1 MLTKKES
8 YNVAVVGATGIV
20 GESLLEILYSRRFP
34 ISSIHAVASTKSKG
48 SKAKFG
54 DQLLTVESLDEFN
67 FTDIDIAFFS
77 AGSSVSKE
85 YATKATTQGCIVID
99 NTSEFRYEQDIPLV
113 VPEVNPDLA
122 KMELKNSYNN
132 HLHILIKDRLIKKF
146 TLNKSPLTQ
155 YHL

>member
-20 GESLLEILYSRRFP
+20 GESLLDILYSRRFP

-77 AGSSVSKE
+77 AGSSVSKS
-85 YATKATTQGCIVID
+85 
-99 NTSEFRYEQDIPLV
+99 SEGSTRELV
-113 VPEVNPDLA
+113 
-122 KMELKNSYNN
+122 
-132 HLHILIKDRLIKKF
+132 
-146 TLNKSPLTQ
+146 
-155 YHL
+155 

>member
-20 GESLLEILYSRRFP
+20 GESLLDILYSRRFP
-34 ISSIHAVASTKSKG
+34 ISSIYAVASTKSKG

-54 DQLLTVESLDEFN
+54 DQLLIVESLDEFN

-85 YATKATTQGCIVID
+85 YATKAAAERV
-99 NTSEFRYEQDIPLV
+99 
-113 VPEVNPDLA
+113 A
-122 KMELKNSYNN
+122 
-132 HLHILIKDRLIKKF
+132 
-146 TLNKSPLTQ
+146 
-155 YHL
+155 

>member
-20 GESLLEILYSRRFP
+20 GESLLDILYSRRFP
-34 ISSIHAVASTKSKG
+34 ISSIHALASKKSKG

-85 YATKATTQGCIVID
+85 YATKATTQGCICLLY
-99 NTSEFRYEQDIPLV
+99 TSP
-113 VPEVNPDLA
+113 
-122 KMELKNSYNN
+122 
-132 HLHILIKDRLIKKF
+132 
-146 TLNKSPLTQ
+146 SPRD
-155 YHL
+155 